1 MREAQVT
8 ALGLCFCLAS
18 LRETEYLLS
27 WALEDGGA
35 LSSSSMTPVIVRKMG
50 GSFFFFFSPSS
61 TTSCGLRGSVGKLET
76 NRACYLPVAYQHR
89 HCGHAHHLP
98 LYPPPL
104 FLSPFSRRAL
114 WGCRDSRG
122 VSGIVFVFEYDAHS
136 NAIYAA
142 KCAVERACGSLEEK
156 GEGAVVTN
164 CERHSKNL
172 VPGRRP
178 ETIAGR
184 ASSTH
189 ALCVLA
195 TGTGNLR
202 EKKKKKKK
210 RQKNLYGKGKEEA
223 EGERKGKEMSVGAGD
238 ERSSS

>member
-1 MREAQVT
+1 M
-8 ALGLCFCLAS
+8 
-18 LRETEYLLS
+18 
-27 WALEDGGA
+27 
-35 LSSSSMTPVIVRKMG
+35 
-50 GSFFFFFSPSS
+50 
-61 TTSCGLRGSVGKLET
+61 
-76 NRACYLPVAYQHR
+76 
-89 HCGHAHHLP
+89 
-98 LYPPPL
+98 
-104 FLSPFSRRAL
+104 
-114 WGCRDSRG
+114 
-122 VSGIVFVFEYDAHS
+122 FVFEYDAHS

-164 CERHSKNL
+164 CERHSRNL

-202 EKKKKKKK
+202 EKKKKK